1 MFQWMTRMIRMK
13 AGDFTGYSTAGIDD
27 AIQDALAKAGDHVR
41 IEVVETRGSQVK
53 NDVSQ
58 YQATLAVFDL

>member
-1 MFQWMTRMIRMK
+1 MK